1 MLIRTCGISTPSMR
15 IGQWQSKSYRPVA
28 CFLIGISLPVI
39 ITCLLIP
46 YSASI
51 SGFLFICL
59 MELSVFS
66 NLPSFLLGSLLHA
79 CYIFTKLTRPLIKY
93 WRAQGLN
100 VFIYIDD
107 GLAVCLSR
115 TQALRASAQVQLD
128 LKQAGFVVNEK
139 KSHWNPARRIQW
151 LGFIVDSDDMKFYV
165 SEDKYFSIERK
176 QNRELRSS

>member
-1 MLIRTCGISTPSMR
+1 MSVSSMR
-15 IGQWQSKSYRPVA
+15 TGRWQSKLYRPVA

-51 SGFLFICL
+51 SGFLFIGL
-59 MELSVFS
+59 MEFSVFCLFFFLEFTQ
-66 NLPSFLLGSLLHA
+66 LPFGLSSA

-139 KSHWNPARRIQW
+139 KSHWNPTRHIQW
-151 LGFIVDSDDMKFYV
+151 LGFIVDSDDMKFCV
-165 SEDKYFSIERK
+165 
-176 QNRELRSS
+176 

>member
-1 MLIRTCGISTPSMR
+1 MAEQVVQTG
-15 IGQWQSKSYRPVA
+15 
-28 CFLIGISLPVI
+28 
-39 ITCLLIP
+39 CLFFNWDFTSG
-46 YSASI
+46 YYHMSI
-51 SGFLFICL
+51 NPIQCKYLGFSFHW
-59 MELSVFS
+59 SNGVQRFS

-139 KSHWNPARRIQW
+139 KSHWNPARHIQW